1 MPEILVI
8 GGGAAGMAGDL
19 TASAFKRKMGNAGYS
34 GVQNPL
40 FFNDNTD
47 MLLGDAKASVDAI
60 NEGL

>member
-1 MPEILVI
+1 MPVLHVWEAKRVI
-8 GGGAAGMAGDL
+8 V
-19 TASAFKRKMGNAGYS
+19 SKRSIGNAGYS